1 MGGAVLILLYIL
13 IAAVPMIVA
22 SFLAV
27 THENAVYELG
37 RNFALIGFMV
47 LILQVFPASRLKWI
61 ERPFGLDIV
70 LRFHRNMGI
79 FALLLLLAH
88 PLLLSAG
95 LGSAGLLI
103 GIKVPWYI
111 WLGRLTLV
119 LLLANVLLSTY
130 QTSLKFRFEKW
141 RAVHDI
147 LSPLILVFAF
157 VHSFTAG
164 QDLRNPFLQG
174 VWAAALLAAVVLFV
188 YHRIVRPMILKSH
201 PYRVIEVRPEASDVW
216 TIKLAPPEGRK
227 IEEYLPGQ
235 FHFITFYRD
244 RSLPVEEHHWT
255 ISSPPSQGEYV
266 SSTIKA
272 LGDFTSTMGETKTGD
287 VAAVHGAFG
296 RFSYLFHPE
305 ERDLVFVAGGIGI
318 TPLMSMIRYMHDVR
332 DARNVVLFYGNQKE
346 DQIVFRD
353 ELSNIESEG
362 YPSLKVVHVISSP
375 EKEWTGETGYV
386 DREKIRKHCGD
397 NLQGK
402 AFYLCGPAGMLEAVA
417 SALKGMGVAD
427 RQIRTEIFS
436 FLD

>member
-1 MGGAVLILLYIL
+1 
-13 IAAVPMIVA
+13 
-22 SFLAV
+22 
-27 THENAVYELG
+27 
-37 RNFALIGFMV
+37 
-47 LILQVFPASRLKWI
+47 
-61 ERPFGLDIV
+61 
-70 LRFHRNMGI
+70 
-79 FALLLLLAH
+79 
-88 PLLLSAG
+88 
-95 LGSAGLLI
+95 
-103 GIKVPWYI
+103 
-111 WLGRLTLV
+111 
-119 LLLANVLLSTY
+119 
-130 QTSLKFRFEKW
+130 
-141 RAVHDI
+141 
-147 LSPLILVFAF
+147 
-157 VHSFTAG
+157 
-164 QDLRNPFLQG
+164 
-174 VWAAALLAAVVLFV
+174 
-188 YHRIVRPMILKSH
+188 
-201 PYRVIEVRPEASDVW
+201 YRVIEVRPEASDVW